1 VSANEREAEALFTR
15 AVAHHQ
21 KGELAE
27 ARAAYQQVLAR
38 APTHADS
45 LHYLGMLRFQAG
57 DLSVALPL
65 VEKSIALK
73 PREGPFRTNLGILL
87 AAMGRVSEAIAAY
100 RYAIALA
107 PGTPEPLYN
116 LGRAY
121 EQVGQPELAITAY
134 RQAVGLQPLFAKAW
148 GNLGVVL
155 RNQGRWQE
163 AVAACREALRVQP
176 DLLGAPANLANAL
189 SDCGEFGEAIAL
201 YHDALKVAP
210 EHAETWSNLG
220 LALRSAGKLGD
231 ALATCQRAA
240 ALRPKNPLVHWNLA
254 HVLLLMG
261 QYVEGWAEYEW
272 RWQVPE
278 FPSPRRKFTPPQW
291 RGEALA
297 GRTILLHAEQGFG
310 DTIQFVRYASLA
322 AQQGGRV
329 VLECPATLVRLL
341 ESVPGVAQVVATGTT
356 LPSFDL
362 HAPLLSLPHVFGTT
376 LTTIPAAIPY
386 LRAPSDSAARWAAR
400 LGKAKALRIGITW
413 AGNPGQKY
421 AAQKSVPAAA
431 LASLAMRDN
440 IQLFS
445 LQVGP
450 ASADLATYPAGR
462 LVNDLAPELTD
473 FAETAAAIGQLDLV
487 ICADTVV
494 AHLAGALG
502 KPAWVMLQAVPDWRW
517 LMGRDDSPY
526 YPGMRLF
533 RQTTHGDWAGV
544 VSQVEAALDS
554 LRAA

>member
-1 VSANEREAEALFTR
+1 MSPNGRETEALFTR

-38 APTHADS
+38 EPAHADS

-73 PREGPFRTNLGILL
+73 PRVGPFRTNLGILL

-100 RYAIALA
+100 RYALALA

-121 EQVGQPELAITAY
+121 EQVGQFDLAITAY
-134 RQAVGLQPLFAKAW
+134 RQAVGFEPRFAKAW

-155 RNQGRWQE
+155 RAQGRWEE
-163 AVAACREALRVQP
+163 AVAACREALRVEP
-176 DLLGAPANLANAL
+176 DLLGARANLANAL
-189 SDCGEFGEAIAL
+189 SDCGQYEEAIRLYQEAL
-201 YHDALKVAP
+201 AAAP
-210 EHAETWSNLG
+210 EHAETWSSMG
-220 LALRSAGKLGD
+220 LALCSAGKLGD
-231 ALATCQRAA
+231 ALAACQRAA
-240 ALRPKNPLVHWNLA
+240 ALRPNRPLVHWNLA

-272 RWQVPE
+272 RWQVRE
-278 FPSPRRKFTPPQW
+278 FPSPRRKFTVPQW

-310 DTIQFVRYASLA
+310 DTIQFVRYAALV

-329 VLECPATLVRLL
+329 VLECPANLVRLL
-341 ESVPGVAQVVATGTT
+341 ESVPGVAQVIASGAT
-356 LPSFDL
+356 LPPFDF
-362 HAPLLSLPHVFGTT
+362 HVPLLSLPHAFGTT
-376 LTTIPAAIPY
+376 LTTVPATIPY
-386 LRAPSDSAARWAAR
+386 LQAPSDSTARWAAR
-400 LGKAKALRIGITW
+400 LGPTTARRIGIAW
-413 AGNPGQKY
+413 AGNPAQKY
-421 AAQKSVPAAA
+421 AAQKTVPAAL
-431 LASLAMRDN
+431 LADLAMRDN
-440 IQLFS
+440 VQLFS
-445 LQVGP
+445 LQVGA
-450 ASADLATYPAGR
+450 ASADLASIPAGR

-473 FAETAAAIGQLDLV
+473 FAETAAAIRQLDLV
-487 ICADTVV
+487 ITADTVV
-494 AHLAGALG
+494 AHLAGAMG
-502 KPAWVMLQAVPDWRW
+502 TPTWVMLQAVPDWRW
-517 LMGRDDSPY
+517 LMAREDSPY

-533 RQTTHGDWAGV
+533 RQTVDGDWAGV
-544 VSQVEAALDS
+544 VSHIEAALGGF
-554 LRAA
+554 RKP